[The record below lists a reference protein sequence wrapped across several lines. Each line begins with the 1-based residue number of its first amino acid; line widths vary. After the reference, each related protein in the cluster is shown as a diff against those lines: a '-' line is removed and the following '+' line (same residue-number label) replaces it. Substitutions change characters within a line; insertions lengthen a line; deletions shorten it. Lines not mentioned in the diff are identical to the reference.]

1 MQHCYGA
8 AQRKS
13 SPAAG
18 LANIGYLVETIN
30 LHFAAEGGQ
39 VQRVLARS
47 WCGLRNCGGPCSI
60 RSRIESTGHS
70 SS

>member
-1 MQHCYGA
+1 MQHSYGA

-30 LHFAAEGGQ
+30 LHLPPLAAAEGGQ

-47 WCGLRNCGGPCSI
+47 
-60 RSRIESTGHS
+60 
-70 SS
+70 